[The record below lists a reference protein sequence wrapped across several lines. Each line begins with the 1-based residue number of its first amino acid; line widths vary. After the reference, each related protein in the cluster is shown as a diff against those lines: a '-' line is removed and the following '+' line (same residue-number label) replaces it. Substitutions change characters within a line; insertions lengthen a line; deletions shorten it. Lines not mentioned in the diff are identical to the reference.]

1 MHRFVELKQQF
12 INLRIRHSS
21 LVAGIVCIR
30 VLLGVF
36 LNIALV
42 SKADANG
49 SFRLVKDLWSA
60 IVKYLLDVQLE
71 VVNIVMW
78 SGFIVIFIIGAIMV
92 AKGSQQTK
100 VTFILYGLVVSLVSP
115 MITRYLIA
123 LLYK

>member
-12 INLRIRHSS
+12 VNLRIRHSS

-42 SKADANG
+42 SKADVNG

-60 IVKYLLDVQLE
+60 IVKYLLD
-71 VVNIVMW
+71 
-78 SGFIVIFIIGAIMV
+78 A
-92 AKGSQQTK
+92 
-100 VTFILYGLVVSLVSP
+100 
-115 MITRYLIA
+115 
-123 LLYK
+123 

>member
-60 IVKYLLDVQLE
+60 IVKYLLD
-71 VVNIVMW
+71 
-78 SGFIVIFIIGAIMV
+78 A
-92 AKGSQQTK
+92 
-100 VTFILYGLVVSLVSP
+100 
-115 MITRYLIA
+115 
-123 LLYK
+123 